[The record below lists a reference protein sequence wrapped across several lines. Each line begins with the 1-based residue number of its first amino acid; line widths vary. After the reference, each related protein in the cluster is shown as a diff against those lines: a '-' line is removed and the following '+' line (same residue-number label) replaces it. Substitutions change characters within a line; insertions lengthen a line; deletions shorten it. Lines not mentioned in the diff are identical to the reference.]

1 MKSKPSYLMDKVVEI
16 LMKRYAVEK
25 IIGWKKLRWVLVCS
39 IISFLIFQVTWILC
53 SDVNNLYIK
62 FLILMGAVISLS
74 LCWAFAWKSIGRIIP
89 KFVLIG
95 MLGWIFIIVNITPN
109 LIIGEKW
116 GLKEKSIPGNS
127 EPQIKYN
134 PQHGAEKK
142 PGTEAGDQEI
152 TSGQHS
158 TSWPLSRLLNL
169 NEKETEI
176 TGKKP
181 NLNFEDYCKTFFF
194 PILILEGQKIH
205 PNKQQILIVTTH
217 SEYITYIFIQL
228 VFCLVVCILL
238 FINISTYRIV
248 FSEVPGKKTAS
259 KHSCTLWYIDHFQ
272 REENTKNLLIM
283 LCVSFIG
290 IAYFS
295 LNYFLFFWVV
305 TFIATIFLFRWEIEE
320 RGKNHKKL
328 SRSVLFVILAQVFS
342 SISGEIL
349 FLILLPLYTD
359 IGKDYKLFN
368 LYDSVVLGW
377 LIFLGSAVTV
387 LIGIVTQV
395 IWSGKR
401 MTDRLRK

>member
-1 MKSKPSYLMDKVVEI
+1 MKSKPSYLMDKVEEI

-25 IIGWKKLRWVLVCS
+25 IIGWKKLFCVSLCS

-53 SDVNNLYIK
+53 SDVSNLYVK
-62 FLILMGAVISLS
+62 FFILMVAVISLS
-74 LCWAFAWKSIGRIIP
+74 LCWGFAWKSIGKIIP

-95 MLGWIFIIVNITPN
+95 MLGWIFIISNITPS
-109 LIIGEKW
+109 LIIGDKW
-116 GLKEKSIPGNS
+116 GLKENFIPEKSEQQTKN
-127 EPQIKYN
+127 N
-134 PQHGAEKK
+134 AQHMKGKALKNGEDSQDKA
-142 PGTEAGDQEI
+142 PR
-152 TSGQHS
+152 QHS
-158 TSWPLSRLLNL
+158 TSWPISRLLNL

-176 TGKKP
+176 IGTKP
-181 NLNFEDYCKTFFF
+181 TIPEYLKSFLF
-194 PILILEGQKIH
+194 PILILKDKQTH
-205 PNKQQILIVTTH
+205 PNKQQILNVTNC
-217 SEYITYIFIQL
+217 SEYNAYIYVHIGL
-228 VFCLVVCILL
+228 CLVVGILL
-238 FINISTYRIV
+238 FLNISTYRK
-248 FSEVPGKKTAS
+248 SGTTPEN
-259 KHSCTLWYIDHFQ
+259 SCLFYLINHHQ
-272 REENTKNLLIM
+272 REENTKNYLIL
-283 LCVSFIG
+283 LCVSLIG

-342 SISGEIL
+342 SITGEIL

-401 MTDRLRK
+401 MTDRLRN